1 MTAFWWILVGVGMVV
16 IVPPIRRNLFTRY
29 LFNSLKRKMPE
40 ISATEQE
47 AIDAGSVWW
56 EQSLFR
62 GKPQWERLLELSAP
76 QLSAEE
82 DAFLNGPVEQLCVMV
97 DDWKINRRG
106 DLPPEVWHFIKQQR
120 FFAMAIPKR
129 YGGLEFSALAHS
141 AVIQKIASRSV
152 ATAVTVM
159 VPNSLGPAELLLH
172 YGTEAQREY
181 YLPRLAS
188 GEEVPCFALTSP
200 YAGSDAGAIP
210 DRGEV
215 VQVIEDGESVL
226 KIRLRFSKRYIT
238 LAPAATLVGLAFQL
252 FDPDHLLGEKKNVGI
267 TVALIPADHPGMEI
281 GRRHNPLNTPFLNGP
296 IHGEDVE
303 IPLEWVVG
311 EAEQVGKGWRMLMES
326 LAAGRSISLPALS
339 TGAAKLTTQVASSY
353 GMVREQFGVPIGYF
367 EGVSERIAQ
376 IAIATYRM
384 DAVRRLNAQAV
395 DLGERPSVLSAI
407 AKYNL
412 TESMRQVV
420 NDGMDILG
428 GKGIVLGP
436 NNVLGHP
443 YMAIPISI
451 TVEGANILTR
461 SMIVFGQGAIRS
473 HPWLLKE
480 IEAIHGGDRVE
491 ALKRFD
497 QVLFSHVGSLV
508 CELSRAFWLALTH
521 GHFSHKPRR
530 VSLPRIYQQVNRL
543 SAAYAVAA
551 DLALIVLG
559 GEMKRLE
566 SISGRFADGLS
577 GLYQLSAMLK
587 LHHDRGEPRDERALL
602 RAACETEM
610 ARVERALDGVIRNF
624 PFCSIR
630 FLLRLFVLPFG
641 IHQRGPRDHLLH
653 KVARRVM
660 CRGALR
666 GRMTSGIY
674 RPEAAEE
681 PLADLEAALVAAEE
695 CAVIRKRLKRH
706 FGSHASRPA
715 VLPQVVEQA
724 LQQSLIEPEEADK
737 VHQWLALHNRVVA
750 VDDFESGEVAY
761 GS

>member
-1 MTAFWWILVGVGMVV
+1 MNIIGWILILMVV
-16 IVPPIRRNLFTRY
+16 VVVLPPIRRNLLTRY

-62 GKPQWERLLELSAP
+62 GKPDWEQLHQLAAP

-82 DAFLNGPVEQLCVMV
+82 DAFLNGPVEQLCAMV

-106 DLPPEVWHFIKQQR
+106 DLSPEQWHFIRQQH

-172 YGTEAQREY
+172 YGTEQQREY

-188 GEEVPCFALTSP
+188 GKEIPCFALTSP
-200 YAGSDAGAIP
+200 WAGSDAGAIP

-215 VQVIEDGESVL
+215 FETELPGKRGL
-226 KIRLRFSKRYIT
+226 KIRLCFNKRYIT
-238 LAPAATLVGLAFQL
+238 LAPVATLVGIAFQL
-252 FDPDHLLGEKKNVGI
+252 FDPNHLLGDQENVGI
-267 TVALIPADHPGMEI
+267 TVALIPANHPGVEI

-296 IHGEDVE
+296 IRGEDVE

-311 EAEQVGKGWRMLMES
+311 GAQQVGKGWRMLMES

-339 TGAAKLTTQVASSY
+339 TGAAKLTTQVVSNYS
-353 GMVREQFGVPIGYF
+353 MVREQFGVPIGHF
-367 EGVSERIAQ
+367 EGVSERIAGV
-376 IAIATYRM
+376 AIATYRM
-384 DAVRRLNAQAV
+384 DAVRRLNVQAV

-428 GKGIVLGP
+428 GKGIILGP
-436 NNVLGHP
+436 GNLLGHP
-443 YMAIPISI
+443 YMAVPISI

-480 IEAIHGGDRVE
+480 IEAIHGGDRKE
-491 ALKRFD
+491 ALQRFD
-497 QVLFSHVGSLV
+497 KVLFSHVGSLL

-521 GHFSHKPRR
+521 GSFSHTPKR
-530 VSLPRIYQQVNRL
+530 VSLPGIYQQVNRL

-559 GEMKRLE
+559 GEMKRME

-587 LHHDRGEPRDERALL
+587 LHHDRGEPRDEQALL
-602 RAACETEM
+602 RAACEREM
-610 ARVERALDGVIRNF
+610 ARVEQALDGVIRNF

-630 FLLRLFVLPFG
+630 MLLRLFVLPFG
-641 IHQRGPRDHLLH
+641 VHQRGPQDHLLH

-660 CRGALR
+660 RRGALR
-666 GRMTSGIY
+666 GRMTCGIY
-674 RPEAAEE
+674 LPEHSGE
-681 PLADLEAALVAAEE
+681 PLADLDRALVAAEA
-695 CAVIRKRLKRH
+695 CAAIRKKLKRH
-706 FGSHASRPA
+706 FGSHAIRPA
-715 VLPQVVEQA
+715 VLPQVINRAVR
-724 LQQSLIEPEEADK
+724 QSLIGQEEADK
-737 VHQWLALHNRVVA
+737 LYLWLELHNRVVA
-750 VDDFESGEVAY
+750 VDDFDAGEILY
-761 GS
+761 G